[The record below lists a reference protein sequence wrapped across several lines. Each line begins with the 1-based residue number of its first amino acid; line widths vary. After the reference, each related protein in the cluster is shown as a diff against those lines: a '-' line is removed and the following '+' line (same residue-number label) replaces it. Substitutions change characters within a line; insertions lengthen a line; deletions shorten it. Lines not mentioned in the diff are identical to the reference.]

1 MADDQPTI
9 PVAIDA
15 ADLAEL
21 ERWAANEGRTV
32 DALLK
37 DAVAAYLAAGRRWI
51 AETELALDDV
61 RQGRAVPHEQ
71 IVRDVAERRSRFR
84 SQAAE

>member
-1 MADDQPTI
+1 MADDQSRI
-9 PVAIDA
+9 PVAIEA

-21 ERWAANEGRTV
+21 ERWAQNEGRSV

-37 DAVAAYLAAGRRWI
+37 EAIEAYLAAGRRWI
-51 AETELALDDV
+51 AETEQALDDV

-71 IVRDVAERRSRFR
+71 ILRDVAERRTRFR

>member
-1 MADDQPTI
+1 MTDDHSMVQ
-9 PVAIDA
+9 VALQA

-21 ERWAANEGRTV
+21 ERWALNEGRSV

-37 DAVAAYLAAGRRWI
+37 DAVAAYLAAGRHWI
-51 AETELALDDV
+51 AETEIALDDV
-61 RQGRAVPHEQ
+61 RQGRAVSHEQ
-71 IVRDVAERRSRFR
+71 ILRDVADRRTRYR